1 MKKYL
6 TKSIHDAHYK
16 QMYQS
21 VYYCTHQVPF
31 SEISALDDDSFEPFF
46 NKKVDN
52 SIETLIEAD
61 ENQELNLK
69 SLISMLVNIS
79 FKLIAN
85 PPLNDT
91 KLISRSVASSYMN
104 DVNRHISTL
113 ILSYIS
119 HA

>member
-69 SLISMLVNIS
+69 SLISMVN
-79 FKLIAN
+79 
-85 PPLNDT
+85 
-91 KLISRSVASSYMN
+91 SSN
-104 DVNRHISTL
+104 
-113 ILSYIS
+113 ILEI
-119 HA
+119 